1 MRHFDRSKYDDTFID
16 PELLEI
22 QERILSGDPDPFR
35 KPILE
40 ASTTDSTTDI
50 HSIGSLK
57 ALVCEN
63 CGGALDKHSLT
74 CQFCGVQ
81 HAYEKNK
88 GA

>member
-1 MRHFDRSKYDDTFID
+1 MRYVDRSKYDNTFII
-16 PELLEI
+16 PETFEFH
-22 QERILSGDPDPFR
+22 ERILSGDPDPFR

-40 ASTTDSTTDI
+40 PSTTDI

-74 CQFCGVQ
+74 CPFCGVQ
-81 HAYEKNK
+81 HDYSRNGGK
-88 GA
+88 